1 MLSYTSMD
9 EEEKR
14 LLQEILALQK
24 ENNEMLLSYKKN
36 IRWNNLSR
44 IFYWILIAGIA
55 FGAFYFI
62 KPYLGSFMNIYSGN
76 ISGVNITELTKSL
89 ME

>member
-1 MLSYTSMD
+1 MD
-9 EEEKR
+9 DEVKQ
-14 LLQEILALQK
+14 LLREILVTEK
-24 ENNEMLLSYKKN
+24 ENNKMLLSFKKN

-44 IFYWILIAGIA
+44 IFYWVLIGGIA

-62 KPYLGSFMNIYSGN
+62 KPYLGSFLNIYSGN

>member
-1 MLSYTSMD
+1 MD
-9 EEEKR
+9 EEGKH
-14 LLQEILALQK
+14 LLEEILAIEK
-24 ENNEMLLSYKKN
+24 ENNEMLLSFKRN

-44 IFYWILIAGIA
+44 IFYWVLIGGIA

-62 KPYLGSFMNIYSGN
+62 KPYLGSFLSIYSGN

>member
-1 MLSYTSMD
+1 MD
-9 EEEKR
+9 DEGKR
-14 LLQEILALQK
+14 LLKELLALQK
-24 ENNEMLLSYKKN
+24 ENNEMLLSLKKN

-44 IFYWILIAGIA
+44 SFYWILIAGIA

-89 ME
+89 MEYLPDLF

>member
-1 MLSYTSMD
+1 MD
-9 EEEKR
+9 DEGKR
-14 LLQEILALQK
+14 LLKELLALQK
-24 ENNEMLLSYKKN
+24 ENNEMLLSLKKN

-44 IFYWILIAGIA
+44 SFYWILIAGIT
-55 FGAFYFI
+55 FGAFFYI
-62 KPYLGSFMNIYSGN
+62 KPYLGSFLSIYSGN